1 MVETKFQTSFIPKQ
15 PVGEETHRSGGASVI
30 FLISF
35 LMLVAS
41 VAAAV
46 GVFIWNKTVT
56 ASIEEGKVALEKH
69 NAAFDSASIN
79 EFTRLDNRIDTA
91 SMLLRQHVGSSE
103 IFPRLASNTLKTV
116 RFSNFNYTN
125 AGGGKIMINMSGE
138 AQDYESMA
146 LQAQQFTKPALQNSF
161 RSPIFSNFTKQKDL
175 VVFTFSSGIDPFVV
189 DYYQS
194 HINAQKAASS
204 GDGATTAIPTN

>member
-15 PVGEETHRSGGASVI
+15 PLGEETHRAGGASVL

-35 LMLVAS
+35 LLLVAS
-41 VAAAV
+41 VAGGV
-46 GVFIWNKTVT
+46 GVFIWNKTVERN
-56 ASIEEGKVALEKH
+56 IEEGRQALEKH
-69 NAAFDSASIN
+69 NAAFDSTSIN
-79 EFTRLDNRIDTA
+79 EFTRLDNRIDVA
-91 SMLLRQHVGSSE
+91 SMLLKQHVQASQ

-116 RFSNFNYTN
+116 RFNNFSYTN
-125 AGGGKIMINMSGE
+125 AGGGKIIINMSGE

-146 LQAQQFTKPALQNSF
+146 LQAQQFTKPSLQNAF

-175 VVFTFSSGIDPFVV
+175 VVFTFSSGIDPYVV

-194 HINAQKAASS
+194 RVNALKSAPVQETEAL
-204 GDGATTAIPTN
+204 PN